1 MPYRL
6 IMSKREDT
14 LSHLLDRCRKEG
26 MRITAALKKILN
38 LLNSKEGPVTVKSL
52 IESKNIEGSC
62 DPATVYRLLQKLEEN
77 SIIRKIGLHDRSTH
91 FILNESDQHRDY
103 VVCLNCGDVE
113 VLEMTCPVEELENQ
127 VSKNTGFQDVYHE
140 LQFYG
145 ICPECVKGKL

>member
-1 MPYRL
+1 
-6 IMSKREDT
+6 MSKREDT

-26 MRITAALKKILN
+26 MRITAALEKILS

-77 SIIRKIGLHDRSTH
+77 GIIRKIGLHDRSTH
-91 FILNESDQHRDY
+91 FILNESGQHRDY

-145 ICPECVKGKL
+145 ICPECAKGKL